1 MDKLQT
7 FERLESQVRGYS
19 RSFPTVFVTARG
31 SLLWD
36 EEGREYLDFLSGAGT
51 LNYGHNNPIIKKQLI
66 AYLQQDGL
74 VHGLDMASSAKKRF
88 LETFEAVILKPRGLE
103 YKVQFPGPTGTN
115 AVEAALKLARKVTGR
130 TTVVSFTNGFHG
142 VTLGSVAATGNTF
155 FREGAGVSLNHTTFM
170 PYDGYLGEGV
180 DTLEYFRHFLADPS
194 SGLDQPAAVIVETV
208 QGEGGVN
215 TASPAWLQ
223 GLENLCREFGIL
235 LIADDIQTGC
245 GRTGT
250 FFSFEEA
257 GIVPDIV
264 TLSKSFGGYGLPLS
278 ALLIRPDLDQWKP
291 GEHSGTFRGNNLAL
305 VAAAGAV
312 DHYWQD
318 QVFTLEIGRKSRLLR
333 RRLEALCDRFPEY
346 LSVRGRGLI
355 QGLVCAAP
363 QHARRISQAAF
374 GRGLVIE
381 TSGSEGQVVKLLP
394 PLVIEESLL
403 VKGAEILAES
413 AAVVLGEDAPDEEDG
428 LLVSQ
433 TKEVSR

>member
-19 RSFPTVFVTARG
+19 RSFPTVFATARG
-31 SLLWD
+31 ALLWD

-51 LNYGHNNPIIKKQLI
+51 LNYGHNNLFIKKQLI

-88 LETFEAVILKPRGLE
+88 LETFEALILKPRGLE
-103 YKVQFPGPTGTN
+103 YKIQFPGPTGTN
-115 AVEAALKLARKVTGR
+115 AVEAALKLSRKVTGR

-142 VTLGSVAATGNTF
+142 VTLGAVAVTGNTF

-180 DTLEYFRHFLADPS
+180 DTLEYFRRFLADQS

-215 TASPAWLQ
+215 TASPAWLR
-223 GLENLCREFGIL
+223 GLESLCREFGIL

-245 GRTGT
+245 GRTGS

-257 GIVPDIV
+257 GIAPDMV
-264 TLSKSFGGYGLPLS
+264 TLSKSLGGYGLPLS

-305 VAAAGAV
+305 VAAAEAV

-318 QVFTLEIGRKSRLLR
+318 PGFSLEICRKSRLLR
-333 RRLEALCDRFPEY
+333 RRLEALCNRYPAA

-355 QGLVCAAP
+355 QGLVCAVP
-363 QHARRISQAAF
+363 QHARRISEAAF
-374 GRGLVIE
+374 AQGLVIE

-413 AAVVLGEDAPDEEDG
+413 AARVVAAGTADLEE
-428 LLVSQ
+428 VMASQ
-433 TKEVSR
+433 TTEVSR